1 MNPMRAASRPAAAL
15 KRRAMT
21 LRLKTADPDFE
32 DRFKALLAV
41 KRETASDVND
51 AVAAIIAKVRAE
63 GDSALIELTRRF
75 DGLDLEVAGIRV
87 AAAEIEAARAKI
99 DAKTLAALE
108 LAHERILDHHKRQ
121 LPSDDR
127 YTDATG
133 VELGNRWTPVSSV
146 GLYVPG
152 GTASYPSSVLM
163 NAVPAKVAR
172 VKRVVMVV
180 PAQKGVLNPLV
191 LVAASLAGVDEIYR
205 VGGAQAIAALAYGTE
220 SIAPVAKIV
229 GPGNAYVAAAKRQVY
244 GQVGIDMVA
253 GPSEVV
259 VIADREND
267 PAWIAADLLA
277 QAEHDEAAQSIL
289 ITADASF
296 AEDVVAAVET
306 ELSTLPREATAR
318 ASWRDYGAVILV
330 RSLDEAPALA
340 DRLAPEH
347 LEIATSDPEAL
358 AARVNDAGAIF
369 VGRYTP
375 EVIGD
380 YVAGT
385 NHVLPTAR
393 SARFASGLSVLDFVK
408 RTSILKLDAE
418 SLAALGPAAMTL
430 AEAEGL
436 EAHRRSVAVRLN
448 PRD

>member
-1 MNPMRAASRPAAAL
+1 
-15 KRRAMT
+15 MT
-21 LRLKTADPDFE
+21 LRLKTTDPDFE
-32 DRFKALLAV
+32 DRFAALLAM
-41 KRETASDVND
+41 KRESATDVND

-63 GDSALIELTRRF
+63 GDSALIELTKRF
-75 DGLDLEVAGIRV
+75 DGLDLRSAGIRISPS
-87 AAAEIEAARAKI
+87 EIEAARAKV
-99 DAKTLAALE
+99 DAKTLAALA
-108 LAHERILDHHKRQ
+108 LAHERILDHHSRQ
-121 LPSDDR
+121 VPRDDR
-127 YTDATG
+127 YTDSNG
-133 VELGNRWTPVSSV
+133 VELGNRWTPVASA

-172 VKRVVMVV
+172 VKRIVMVV
-180 PAQKGVLNPLV
+180 PAQKGMLNPLV

-244 GQVGIDMVA
+244 GKVGIDMVA

-259 VIADREND
+259 VIADKWND

-289 ITADASF
+289 ITDDASF
-296 AEDVVAAVET
+296 ADDVVAAVKAQ
-306 ELSTLPREATAR
+306 LSTLPRETTAR
-318 ASWRDYGAVILV
+318 ASWRDFGAVIV
-330 RSLDEAPALA
+330 ARSLDEAPALA

-358 AARVNDAGAIF
+358 AARINDAGAIF

-393 SARFASGLSVLDFVK
+393 SARFASGLSVLDFMK

-418 SLAALGPAAMTL
+418 GLAALGPAAMTL

-436 EAHRRSVAVRLN
+436 EAHRRSVAIRLN

>member
-1 MNPMRAASRPAAAL
+1 MAL
-15 KRRAMT
+15 W
-21 LRLKTADPDFE
+21 LKTGDSDFD
-32 DRFKALLAV
+32 DRFTALLAV

-87 AAAEIEAARAKI
+87 TATEIEAARAKI

-127 YTDATG
+127 YIDEIG
-133 VELGNRWTPVSSV
+133 VELGNRWTPVSSA

-172 VKRVVMVV
+172 VKRIVMVV
-180 PAQKGVLNPLV
+180 PAQKGALNPLV
-191 LVAASLAGVDEIYR
+191 LVAASLAGVHEIYR
-205 VGGAQAIAALAYGTE
+205 VGGAQAIAALAYGTQ

-289 ITADASF
+289 ITDDASF

-306 ELSTLPREATAR
+306 ELSTLPREAIAR

-330 RSLDEAPALA
+330 RSS
-340 DRLAPEH
+340 R
-347 LEIATSDPEAL
+347 
-358 AARVNDAGAIF
+358 
-369 VGRYTP
+369 
-375 EVIGD
+375 
-380 YVAGT
+380 
-385 NHVLPTAR
+385 
-393 SARFASGLSVLDFVK
+393 
-408 RTSILKLDAE
+408 
-418 SLAALGPAAMTL
+418 
-430 AEAEGL
+430 
-436 EAHRRSVAVRLN
+436 
-448 PRD
+448 

>member
-205 VGGAQAIAALAYGTE
+205 VGGAQAIAALAYGTQ

-347 LEIATSDPEAL
+347 LEIATSDPETL

-430 AEAEGL
+430 AQAEGL
-436 EAHRRSVAVRLN
+436 EAHRRSVAIRLN